1 MEYASCGVS
10 GIYQKLEP
18 YNNIVKDGE
27 TGLFFNTPEE
37 LINQLDRLYQDTK
50 LRLNIRNQAY
60 NFASKQRKIEN
71 HIGKRVEWYKSLDA
85 NNSISEGVDDQ
96 ILIALEGVGEKQAG
110 YFQLRAGVVE
120 KQFLQASAK
129 TSANEQLE
137 SLKNLT
143 QQQPAYS
150 FGWAHSRINLKKD
163 LI

>member
-1 MEYASCGVS
+1 M
-10 GIYQKLEP
+10 
-18 YNNIVKDGE
+18 
-27 TGLFFNTPEE
+27 
-37 LINQLDRLYQDTK
+37 DRLYQDTK